1 MRTPEIRLF
10 AACAAAAL
18 LCSLLPPTVHAQAAA
33 AAASAPAS
41 APQELLR
48 PAIAAP
54 VQAAVELLKARR
66 FQEALAKVADAEQVP
81 DRSAYENFVLD
92 QLRGGAAAG
101 AGDNATALRS
111 FEAVV
116 TSGRLAPSETLKIVE
131 GLAGTSYRM
140 KDYARAAK
148 WARRY
153 LHDGGQNP
161 HVRQLLAGA
170 LYQQSDYS
178 GAAQTLQALVGADIA
193 AGSAP
198 AEEALRL
205 LAASQ
210 AKQGDDKGYRH
221 TLDQLLRYHP
231 SAAYWRERIQRLQR
245 ESGFDPLLLV
255 DSYRLLFAVGA
266 MQDAPEYT
274 SLAELALQ
282 ANLPAEARAVL
293 DTGFAAGV
301 LGAGPD
307 AATHLA
313 LRQRVDK
320 LAADDAKQLARAP
333 DPGPDASA
341 DLRVATGLALATEG
355 HTERGIALVEQGLAQ
370 GHLTQPAKVRLR
382 LAWISAQAGRTDA
395 ARAILQSLQG
405 RDDSLGEI
413 ARLWLIYLDG
423 PADAAAPA
431 ASAASH

>member
-1 MRTPEIRLF
+1 MPAT
-10 AACAAAAL
+10 
-18 LCSLLPPTVHAQAAA
+18 SLLHGSKGDERDARLGSTLDPTTTSFMPIRMLRLVPAVIATLLGAATSPGAQGLPSAEPGVGPAAPKSCTSTVA
-33 AAASAPAS
+33 GREGGRCASARQPAQRW
-41 APQELLR
+41 AG
-48 PAIAAP
+48 
-54 VQAAVELLKARR
+54 
-66 FQEALAKVADAEQVP
+66 ADAGGVP
-81 DRSAYENFVLD
+81 
-92 QLRGGAAAG
+92 
-101 AGDNATALRS
+101 T
-111 FEAVV
+111 
-116 TSGRLAPSETLKIVE
+116 
-131 GLAGTSYRM
+131 
-140 KDYARAAK
+140 
-148 WARRY
+148 
-153 LHDGGQNP
+153 
-161 HVRQLLAGA
+161 
-170 LYQQSDYS
+170 
-178 GAAQTLQALVGADIA
+178 
-193 AGSAP
+193 
-198 AEEALRL
+198 EEALRRQ
-205 LAASQ
+205 AAHQ
-210 AKQGDDKGYRH
+210 VEQGESRAYLQ
-221 TLDQLLRYHP
+221 TLEELLRYHP

-395 ARAILQSLQG
+395 ARAVLQSLQG
-405 RDDSLGEI
+405 RDDSVGEI
-413 ARLWLIYLDG
+413 ARLWLIHLDG

-431 ASAASH
+431 ASVASH